1 METTDNTQNGKFTK
15 MVKRIWNGPYEE
27 EEGEGVPEM
36 KQERSGE
43 TDFNNY
49 ASYPQREA
57 ASPRMAPPE
66 YSTPASR
73 GPGYNGG
80 AQTPPPSY
88 EGSGHAAASDGVTVI
103 SRGTTI
109 VGDIKSDSDIEM
121 LGTVTG
127 NISTVGNVK
136 INGKQVGDVQGS
148 GVDLISCMVRGN
160 LSASDTVSIDSE
172 SVLVGDIKCGSL
184 TVDGKLKGNVHVM
197 GNVNC
202 ENNAVILGDIS
213 STTIS
218 VSSGAKLCGK
228 IEISDGSIE
237 QIEIP
242 DSGEKK

>member
-27 EEGEGVPEM
+27 QEGEGVPEM

-57 ASPRMAPPE
+57 AAPRMAPPE
-66 YSTPASR
+66 YGTPASR
-73 GPGYNGG
+73 GSGYNGG

-202 ENNAVILGDIS
+202 QNNAVILGDIS

>member
-27 EEGEGVPEM
+27 EEGENVAEM
-36 KQERSGE
+36 KQERTGE

-49 ASYPQREA
+49 AGYPQREV
-57 ASPRMAPPE
+57 SPRMAPPE
-66 YSTPASR
+66 YGTPR
-73 GPGYNGG
+73 GSGYNGG
-80 AQTPPPSY
+80 AQTPPPY
-88 EGSGHAAASDGVTVI
+88 EGSGHASASENVTVI

-121 LGTVTG
+121 LGTVSG
-127 NISTVGNVK
+127 NISTTGNVK

-197 GNVNC
+197 GNVDC
-202 ENNAVILGDIS
+202 QNNAVILGDIS

-242 DSGEKK
+242 DSGEAPKK